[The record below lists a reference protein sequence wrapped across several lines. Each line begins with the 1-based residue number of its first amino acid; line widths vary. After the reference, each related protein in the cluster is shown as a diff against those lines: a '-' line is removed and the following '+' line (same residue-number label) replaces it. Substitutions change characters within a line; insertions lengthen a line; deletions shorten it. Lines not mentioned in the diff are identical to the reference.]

1 MTKQSNKSDIVHAS
15 CVAVDGVGVLIIGA
29 SGSGKSGLA
38 LELMA
43 LGGMLV
49 SDDRTCL
56 DTVGDVL
63 IATSPPNIKGQ
74 IEARGVGIL
83 AADVVPSAPIRLVV
97 DMEHREGDRLPEPRT
112 CDLLNVKV
120 PLLLGTGLA
129 HFAAAIIQYLKGGR
143 IDT

>member
-15 CVAVDGVGVLIIGA
+15 CVALNGVGVLIVGA

-43 LGGMLV
+43 YGGVLV

-56 DTVGDVL
+56 DMLDELL
-63 IATSPPNIKGQ
+63 IASCPPNIKGQ

-83 AADVVPSAPIRLVV
+83 AADVVQSAPIRLVV
-97 DMEHREGDRLPEPRT
+97 DMEHQEDDRLPKPRT

-120 PLLLGTGLA
+120 PLLLRTDHA
-129 HFAAAIIQYLKGGR
+129 YFAAVIIQYLKGGR